1 MINKQINN
9 ICKYTKMNY
18 LLICSLAL
26 LTDKFVK
33 CFLHF
38 FFIPMLEL
46 LSSSYC
52 YLFVYLF
59 IFVFKD
65 TLFTNSQT
73 SRNAK

>member
-1 MINKQINN
+1 MQIYQDELSTDLFSSFANWQ
-9 ICKYTKMNY
+9 ICEMLSSLFSY
-18 LLICSLAL
+18 L
-26 LTDKFVK
+26 
-33 CFLHF
+33 
-38 FFIPMLEL
+38 PMLEL

-73 SRNAK
+73 SRNAKWLV

>member
-1 MINKQINN
+1 MQIYQDELSTDLFSSFANWQ
-9 ICKYTKMNY
+9 ICEMFS
-18 LLICSLAL
+18 LLLSYS
-26 LTDKFVK
+26 
-33 CFLHF
+33 
-38 FFIPMLEL
+38 PMLEL

-73 SRNAK
+73 SRNAKWLV

>member
-1 MINKQINN
+1 MQIYQDELSTDLFSSFANWQ
-9 ICKYTKMNY
+9 ICEMFSSLLSY
-18 LLICSLAL
+18 L
-26 LTDKFVK
+26 
-33 CFLHF
+33 
-38 FFIPMLEL
+38 PMLEL

-73 SRNAK
+73 SRNAKWLVES